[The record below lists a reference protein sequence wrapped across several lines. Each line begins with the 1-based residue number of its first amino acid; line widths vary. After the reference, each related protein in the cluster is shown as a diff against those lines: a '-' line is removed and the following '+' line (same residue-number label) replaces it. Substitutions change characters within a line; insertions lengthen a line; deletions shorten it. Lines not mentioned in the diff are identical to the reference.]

1 MRSKRIEGSQEN
13 IVKLS
18 AIRSEKHRALSPY
31 GPVKAGLTTSQ
42 RTSRDQALTEL
53 LSSLENV
60 VADLNSKSY
69 TALDTLAIAIQG
81 ARVALSATAIDEAG
95 TEKICIECGN
105 DTVALDQDKCLDCL
119 ERML

>member
-1 MRSKRIEGSQEN
+1 MRSETTEGSQEN
-13 IVKLS
+13 IVVLS
-18 AIRSEKHRALSPY
+18 DIRRERQRASSPY
-31 GPVKAGLTTSQ
+31 GPVRAGLTTSQ

-81 ARVALSATAIDEAG
+81 ARVALSATAIDEGG
-95 TEKICIECGN
+95 TE
-105 DTVALDQDKCLDCL
+105 
-119 ERML
+119 

>member
-1 MRSKRIEGSQEN
+1 MRSETTSGSQEN
-13 IVKLS
+13 IVELS
-18 AIRSEKHRALSPY
+18 VIRRQKHVASSPY
-31 GPVKAGLTTSQ
+31 GPVSQGLTTSQ

-53 LSSLENV
+53 LNSLENV

-95 TEKICIECGN
+95 TDADRG
-105 DTVALDQDKCLDCL
+105 
-119 ERML
+119 

>member
-1 MRSKRIEGSQEN
+1 VRSNITNGSQEN
-13 IVKLS
+13 IVRLS
-18 AIRSEKHRALSPY
+18 DIRSEKQRASSPY
-31 GPVKAGLTTSQ
+31 GPVRAGLTTSQ

-95 TEKICIECGN
+95 T
-105 DTVALDQDKCLDCL
+105 DV
-119 ERML
+119 